1 MDSRYML
8 GISELDSQHEEIETV
23 FIALQAAIDDKDR
36 WHTLLENL
44 CEKLKFHFYAEESIM
59 RVFAYPEYQ
68 EHRKSHLE
76 ILKTVEGYRNRDLTD
91 ADIATLRDHPLQ
103 LFLEQILTQD
113 LRFAAFINRNRERL
127 GIVQ

>member
-1 MDSRYML
+1 MDSKYIL
-8 GISELDSQHEEIETV
+8 NITELDSQHEEIETI
-23 FIALQAAIDDKDR
+23 FIALQAAIDDKER
-36 WHTLLENL
+36 WHALLENL

-76 ILKTVEGYRNRDLTD
+76 ILKTVEGYRNRDLTE
-91 ADIATLRDHPLQ
+91 ADVATLRDHPMQ

-113 LRFAAFINRNRERL
+113 LRFAAFLNRNKERL
-127 GIVQ
+127 GIQ

>member
-1 MDSRYML
+1 VDSRYIL
-8 GISELDSQHEEIETV
+8 GISELDSQHEEIETI
-23 FIALQAAIDDKDR
+23 FLALQAAIDDKDR

-76 ILKTVEGYRNRDLTD
+76 ILKTVEGYRNRVLTD

>member
-1 MDSRYML
+1 ML

-44 CEKLKFHFYAEESIM
+44 CEKLRFHFYAEESIM

>member
-1 MDSRYML
+1 MDSKYIL

-44 CEKLKFHFYAEESIM
+44 CEKLRFHFYAEESIM
-59 RVFAYPEYQ
+59 KVFAYPEYQ

-76 ILKTVEGYRNRDLTD
+76 ILKTVESYRNRDLSD
-91 ADIATLRDHPLQ
+91 ADITMLRDHPLQ
-103 LFLEQILTQD
+103 LFLDQILNQD
-113 LRFAAFINRNRERL
+113 LRFAAFINRNRDRL